1 MKSIFKIGVLLLTLS
16 MVSCEELLIEKEA
29 TTELS
34 KLTIDETT
42 SLKEELNLMA
52 SDQTQSKFPTL
63 TFKQN
68 QKGNYRL
75 VIKDKTIASPDPN
88 GTVKVSLAVLKGG
101 EDPLE
106 EVTFTFGGIDR
117 VMSVPMPAGTG
128 NYSNQIVE
136 VSINYVFGN
145 GGEKQWNF
153 HVWNYADG
161 TTALQKPEV
170 AKVHFV
176 DDWQGETSYMRA
188 NVVIVNDPAQ
198 QVKSVELKLS
208 EPFTGPKP
216 LATVHYLEKKESD
229 NISEESNRDRWFA
242 QIPMAGASA
251 GFTYS
256 AGVTLLGEKGNVVG
270 LPLSTTVVVAV
281 KRNAPVVLSSAL
293 TSKDKGA
300 TWDITVTIEDKGQ
313 WVEKIVYEFIKPY
326 PGPAP
331 ATNPITLVRI
341 GEKPGNVEVYTATGI
356 KFEQN
361 PAGFI
366 YTAMVYHFGYGTR
379 STASQANNKAELL

>member
-1 MKSIFKIGVLLLTLS
+1 MKSIFKTLVMLLALS

-29 TTELS
+29 TTEVSNLA
-34 KLTIDETT
+34 IDETT
-42 SLKEELNLMA
+42 LLKEELNMMSPDEA
-52 SDQTQSKFPTL
+52 QSKFPAL
-63 TFKQN
+63 TFKKN

-75 VIKDKTIASPDPN
+75 IIKDKAITSPDPN
-88 GTVKVSLAVLKGG
+88 GTVNVSLTVRKGG
-101 EDPLE
+101 EDPIE

-128 NYSNQIVE
+128 NYGNQIVE

-161 TTALQKPEV
+161 STALQRPEV

-188 NVVIVNDPAQ
+188 SVVVINDPAK
-198 QVKSVELKLS
+198 QVKSVELKFN

-216 LATVHYLEKKESD
+216 LAIVNYLKKRESD
-229 NISEESNRDRWFA
+229 SIGEESNRERWFA
-242 QIPMAGASA
+242 QIPMTGASV

-256 AGVTLLGEKGNVVG
+256 TGITLLGENGKTVGSPISGNV
-270 LPLSTTVVVAV
+270 TVAV
-281 KRNAPVVLSSAL
+281 KKNAPVMLSSTL

-300 TWDITVTIEDKGQ
+300 TWDITVTIEDKDQ
-313 WVEKIVYEFIKPY
+313 WVEKMIYEFIKPY

-331 ATNPITLVRI
+331 TTNPITLVRI
-341 GEKPGNVEVYTATGI
+341 GEKPGNVEVYAATGI

-361 PAGFI
+361 PTGFI

>member
-1 MKSIFKIGVLLLTLS
+1 MKSIFKIGLLLLTLC
-16 MVSCEELLIEKEA
+16 MLSCEELLIEKEA
-29 TTELS
+29 ATEVSNLM
-34 KLTIDETT
+34 IDDTAL
-42 SLKEELNLMA
+42 LKEELNLIA
-52 SDQTQSKFPTL
+52 SDQAQSKYPAIS
-63 TFKQN
+63 FKQN

-75 VIKDKTIASPDPN
+75 VIKDKTITSPDPK
-88 GTVKVSLAVLKGG
+88 GTVKVNLAVRKGG
-101 EDPLE
+101 DDPIE

-117 VMSVPMPAGTG
+117 IMSVPMPAGTG
-128 NYSNQIVE
+128 NYGNQIVE
-136 VSINYVFGN
+136 VSINYAFGN

-170 AKVHFV
+170 TKVHFV
-176 DDWQGETSYMRA
+176 DDWQGETSYMKA
-188 NVVIVNDPAQ
+188 NVVVVNDPAQ
-198 QVKSVELKLS
+198 QVKAVELKLS
-208 EPFTGPKP
+208 EPFIGPKP
-216 LATVHYLEKKESD
+216 LATINYLKKKESD
-229 NISEESNRDRWFA
+229 SIGEESNRERWFA

-270 LPLSTTVVVAV
+270 LPLSTTVTVVI
-281 KRNAPVVLSSAL
+281 KNNAPVVLSSTL

-313 WVEKIVYEFIKPY
+313 WVEKMVYEFIKPY

-331 ATNPITLVRI
+331 TTNPITLVRF

-361 PAGFI
+361 PAGFVYGAI
-366 YTAMVYHFGYGTR
+366 IYHFGIGTR

>member
-1 MKSIFKIGVLLLTLS
+1 MKSILKLWVLLLTLS
-16 MVSCEELLIEKEA
+16 MVSCEELLVENDDMQEY
-29 TTELS
+29 S

-42 SLKEELNLMA
+42 LLKEELNMMPSNEA
-52 SDQTQSKFPTL
+52 QSKFPAL

-75 VIKDKTIASPDPN
+75 LIKDKTITSPDPN
-88 GTVKVSLAVLKGG
+88 GTVKVSLAVRKGG
-101 EDPLE
+101 EDPIE

-117 VMSVPMPAGTG
+117 VMSVPMPTGTG
-128 NYSNQIVE
+128 SYGNQIVE

-145 GGEKQWNF
+145 GGEKNWNF

-170 AKVHFV
+170 TKVHFV

-188 NVVIVNDPAQ
+188 RVVVVNDPAQ
-198 QVKSVELKLS
+198 QVKSVQLKFN

-216 LATVHYLEKKESD
+216 LATIAYLKQKESD
-229 NISEESNRDRWFA
+229 SIGDEANGVRWLT
-242 QIPMAGASA
+242 QIPMAGASV

-256 AGVTLLGEKGNVVG
+256 TGITLLGENGKTVGSPISGNV
-270 LPLSTTVVVAV
+270 TVAV
-281 KRNAPVVLSSAL
+281 KKNAPVMLSSTL

-300 TWDITVTIEDKGQ
+300 TWDITVTIEDKDQ
-313 WVEKIVYEFIKPY
+313 WVEKMIYEFIKPY

-331 ATNPITLVRI
+331 TTNPFTLVRV
-341 GEKPGNVEVYTATGI
+341 GEKPGNVEVYAATGI

-361 PAGFI
+361 PTGFI
-366 YTAMVYHFGYGTR
+366 YTAMVYHFGSGTR
-379 STASQANNKAELL
+379 RSAGQANNKAELL

>member
-1 MKSIFKIGVLLLTLS
+1 M
-16 MVSCEELLIEKEA
+16 
-29 TTELS
+29 
-34 KLTIDETT
+34 
-42 SLKEELNLMA
+42 
-52 SDQTQSKFPTL
+52 
-63 TFKQN
+63 
-68 QKGNYRL
+68 
-75 VIKDKTIASPDPN
+75 IKDKTITSADPN
-88 GTVKVSLAVLKGG
+88 GTVKVSLVVLKGG

-106 EVTFTFGGIDR
+106 EITFTFGGIDR

-128 NYSNQIVE
+128 NFSNQIVE

-170 AKVHFV
+170 TKVHFV

-188 NVVIVNDPAQ
+188 NVVVVNDPAR
-198 QVKSVELKLS
+198 QVKTVELKLN

-216 LATVHYLEKKESD
+216 LANVHYLEKKESD
-229 NISEESNRDRWFA
+229 NITEENSRDRWFA
-242 QIPMAGASA
+242 TIPMAGASA

-256 AGVTLLGEKGNVVG
+256 AGITLLGEKGNVVG
-270 LPLSTTVVVAV
+270 LPLSTIITVTV
-281 KRNAPVVLSSAL
+281 KRNAPVVLSSTL

-313 WVEKIVYEFIKPY
+313 WVEKMVYEFIKPY

-331 ATNPITLVRI
+331 ATNLITLVRV
-341 GEKPGNVEVYTATGI
+341 GEKTGNVEIYAATGI

-366 YTAMVYHFGYGTR
+366 YTAMVYYFGSGTR
-379 STASQANNKAELL
+379 ISAGQANNKAELL